1 LVWCTVPAFP
11 ADPEQTIQLPRL
23 PGRRIRKRPEG
34 QPAELIRDPEL
45 LQQVLDGLRA
55 LDTDKENDADRL

>member
-1 LVWCTVPAFP
+1 VPAFP

-34 QPAELIRDPEL
+34 QRAELIRDPEL
-45 LQQVLDGLRA
+45 LQQVLDGLRV
-55 LDTDKENDADRL
+55 LDTDKENDADRRRQPNS